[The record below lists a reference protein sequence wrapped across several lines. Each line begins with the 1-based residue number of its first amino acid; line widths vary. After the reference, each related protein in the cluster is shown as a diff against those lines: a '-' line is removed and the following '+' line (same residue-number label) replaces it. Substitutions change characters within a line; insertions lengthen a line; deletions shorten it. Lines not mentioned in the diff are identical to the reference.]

1 MRHGARQNESHS
13 RNNNYIGTVNLEG
26 PCKEMDGTPPHT
38 DPKRIRLR
46 TSTGI
51 VPVRLKDIVLV
62 SMHERRPVVHVWN
75 KDTKSMEKVHCTSR
89 SHTGCLALLGLHMV
103 RVRPGI
109 AVNERFIKEVTLER
123 IVHLKVP
130 FTDQLVMGRQSY
142 AAYLEGGNV
151 F

>member
-1 MRHGARQNESHS
+1 
-13 RNNNYIGTVNLEG
+13 
-26 PCKEMDGTPPHT
+26 MDGTPPQT

-62 SMHERRPVVHVWN
+62 TMHERRPLVHVWN
-75 KDTKSMEKVHCTSR
+75 KDTKSMETVHCTSR
-89 SHTGCLALLGLHMV
+89 SLTGCLALLGLHMV